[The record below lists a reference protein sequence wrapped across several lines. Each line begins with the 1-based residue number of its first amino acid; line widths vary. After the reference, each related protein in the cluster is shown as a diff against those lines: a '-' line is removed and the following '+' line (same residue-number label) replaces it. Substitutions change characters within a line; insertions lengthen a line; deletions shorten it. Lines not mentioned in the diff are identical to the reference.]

1 MDVWTAWGSE
11 VGTAGVG
18 DSVQAVS
25 KATTANNGKSHCDLV
40 RLGFMNNL
48 LLRCTFESWES
59 HY

>member
-18 DSVQAVS
+18 DSAQAVS

-48 LLRCTFESWES
+48 LLRCTFES
-59 HY
+59 